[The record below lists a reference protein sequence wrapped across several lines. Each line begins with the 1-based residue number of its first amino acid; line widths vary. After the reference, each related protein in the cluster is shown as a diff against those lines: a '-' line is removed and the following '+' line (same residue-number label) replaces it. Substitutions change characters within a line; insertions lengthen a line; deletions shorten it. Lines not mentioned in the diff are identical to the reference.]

1 MLIFCS
7 KHLEKSTFMFIFA
20 NEKKRHGKKLID

>member
-1 MLIFCS
+1 MLIFYS

-20 NEKKRHGKKLID
+20 NEKKRNGKKLTD